1 MIIDLN
7 KREQEL
13 LITELEKS
21 TIPELRSLIS
31 HGMRK
36 ESRDEL
42 KEDEVVLKDLLEK
55 LKKAA

>member
-7 KREQEL
+7 KKEQEL

-21 TIPELRSLIS
+21 TIPELRGLIS
-31 HGMRK
+31 HGMKK

-42 KEDEVVLKDLLEK
+42 KADEVVLKELLEK